1 MIFNT
6 MGFTPA
12 DKEIKESNHGQNVTN
27 EYVAE
32 KILVLFLRWT
42 ADKL

>member
-12 DKEIKESNHGQNVTN
+12 DKEIKSNHGQNVTN

-32 KILVLFLRWT
+32 KNPGIILRWT